1 LTMVAQTSVLKDN
14 NGMVGE
20 EGEVEDG
27 GVGEKG

>member
-1 LTMVAQTSVLKDN
+1 MVAQTSVLKDN

-20 EGEVEDG
+20 EGNVED